1 MAPPVFDGENY
12 QACAVKMA
20 AYMEG
25 CDLWETVENDYEV
38 APLPENPT
46 MNQIKYHK
54 ERTTR
59 KAKAKSCLFATVSPT
74 IFTRIMRYGSAK
86 AIWDFLKSE
95 YEGDERVRGMKVLN
109 LLREFERQQMDDAET
124 VKEYA
129 KRLIEIVDKI
139 RVLGTDIKDD
149 RIVQK
154 ILISLPEKFEATIA
168 SLENTKDLSEI
179 KLAELLSA
187 LQAQEQRRMIR
198 RGEPKEGAL
207 QAKLQ
212 LNAVGKGKKWSQR
225 KGDGEGFKSVARSKG
240 SSTQDQSKKGKQTTC
255 KHCGKTNH
263 PHYRCWRR
271 PDVKCRK
278 CHKMGHID
286 RFCKEKSTQQQNEA
300 QVAQED
306 EHLFVASCYASSTA
320 GSG

>member
-1 MAPPVFDGENY
+1 M
-12 QACAVKMA
+12 KMA

-25 CDLWETVENDYEV
+25 CDLWEAVENDYEV

-59 KAKAKSCLFATVSPT
+59 KAKAKSS
-74 IFTRIMRYGSAK
+74 K

-109 LLREFERQQMDDAET
+109 LLREFERQQMDDAKT
-124 VKEYA
+124 VNEYA
-129 KRLIEIVDKI
+129 NRLIEIVDKI

-198 RGEPKEGAL
+198 RGEPIEGAL
-207 QAKLQ
+207 QAK
-212 LNAVGKGKKWSQR
+212 A
-225 KGDGEGFKSVARSKG
+225 
-240 SSTQDQSKKGKQTTC
+240 
-255 KHCGKTNH
+255 
-263 PHYRCWRR
+263 
-271 PDVKCRK
+271 
-278 CHKMGHID
+278 
-286 RFCKEKSTQQQNEA
+286 
-300 QVAQED
+300 
-306 EHLFVASCYASSTA
+306 
-320 GSG
+320 